1 MTFIEF
7 LLQYYVYILV
17 VLVILIVGVI
27 GFLVDSKNKNSDKKE
42 SKSKKDDQILQNE
55 TMSSEIGIE
64 NIATVNQTANSEI
77 SQQSSND
84 LVSDASSEVKLGTS
98 NNNSNVVVNSV
109 TDSTSGNFQSSTPNG
124 TSVNDFATVDTS
136 GILEVGNNGV
146 NASSDAT
153 SVVQPINPVGV
164 SNSVSSNEV
173 LATFGN
179 NGVNVSSDTTSVVQ
193 PVNPVGVSNS
203 IPSNGMGMTQDK
215 DMSVNAIS
223 NNIPSTEQLANQNG
237 QLVAANLNHE
247 TVVDGSIK
255 EKEEGQEQN
264 TAVNS
269 GIFTTDGS
277 QPFDISSMFANNQ

>member
-1 MTFIEF
+1 M
-7 LLQYYVYILV
+7 
-17 VLVILIVGVI
+17 
-27 GFLVDSKNKNSDKKE
+27 
-42 SKSKKDDQILQNE
+42 
-55 TMSSEIGIE
+55 
-64 NIATVNQTANSEI
+64 
-77 SQQSSND
+77 
-84 LVSDASSEVKLGTS
+84 
-98 NNNSNVVVNSV
+98 
-109 TDSTSGNFQSSTPNG
+109 
-124 TSVNDFATVDTS
+124 
-136 GILEVGNNGV
+136 
-146 NASSDAT
+146 
-153 SVVQPINPVGV
+153 QPVNPVGV